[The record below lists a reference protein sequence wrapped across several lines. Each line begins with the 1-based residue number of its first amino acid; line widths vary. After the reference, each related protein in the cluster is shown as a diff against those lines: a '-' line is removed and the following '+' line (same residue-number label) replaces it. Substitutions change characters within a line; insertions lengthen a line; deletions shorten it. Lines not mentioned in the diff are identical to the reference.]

1 MFDLTRLTDTPT
13 MKLDS
18 EGRSK
23 ALNINLKKRKRT
35 RNADET
41 GINIST

>member
-23 ALNINLKKRKRT
+23 ALNINLKKRKR
-35 RNADET
+35 NADET